1 MSPCTDTCLRSLQEM
16 QRIPSQTRLFL
27 SRIYQYKPDRTGSN
41 FPLSVFWLGFAGGMI
56 IYLGA
61 MSSIDTEILEYCELE
76 NMSSMRLLWSIVVPL
91 IFPTILTYIVVGM
104 ASFFTNAGSFH
115 AFFGTSSKGS
125 QPSYETLGYV
135 FFVTIARDTATE
147 ADYSYAAAGGL
158 MFTAVIAPITVYLKY
173 LLEKYGP
180 RTE

>member
-1 MSPCTDTCLRSLQEM
+1 
-16 QRIPSQTRLFL
+16 
-27 SRIYQYKPDRTGSN
+27 
-41 FPLSVFWLGFAGGMI
+41 MI

-76 NMSSMRLLWSIVVPL
+76 NMTSMRLLWSIVIPL
-91 IFPTILTYIVVGM
+91 IFPTILTFIVVGM

-158 MFTAVIAPITVYLKY
+158 MFTAVIAPLTVYLKY
-173 LLEKYGP
+173 LLEKHGP